1 MGVKMEQSL
10 RWLPLGSAH
19 WRRLLTVGVAVCL
32 LSAIACGSETDDAAE
47 PATEQSG
54 ATTAT
59 TDTASSAGSDAA
71 PVADVPEPE
80 VAVGHE
86 VGMKA
91 PDFTVGTVAGESF
104 NLSDVNAAGSPVLL
118 YFFATW

>member
-19 WRRLLTVGVAVCL
+19 WRRLFAIGAAVCL
-32 LSAIACGSETDDAAE
+32 LSAIACGSKTDDAAE
-47 PATEQSG
+47 PVADQSG
-54 ATTAT
+54 ATTST
-59 TDTASSAGSDAA
+59 TD
-71 PVADVPEPE
+71 VAE
-80 VAVGHE
+80 VAEPVVTIGHE
-86 VGMKA
+86 VGMQA
-91 PDFTVGTVAGESF
+91 PDFTVETVAGESF

>member
-1 MGVKMEQSL
+1 MKLSL
-10 RWLPLGSAH
+10 QWLPLGFPH
-19 WRRLLTVGVAVCL
+19 WRRLLTIGAAVCL

-47 PATEQSG
+47 PADQGG
-54 ATTAT
+54 ATTAA
-59 TDTASSAGSDAA
+59 TDTASSTGGDAA
-71 PVADVPEPE
+71 PVADAPEPD

-86 VGMKA
+86 VGMQA
-91 PDFTVGTVAGESF
+91 PDFTVETVAGESF